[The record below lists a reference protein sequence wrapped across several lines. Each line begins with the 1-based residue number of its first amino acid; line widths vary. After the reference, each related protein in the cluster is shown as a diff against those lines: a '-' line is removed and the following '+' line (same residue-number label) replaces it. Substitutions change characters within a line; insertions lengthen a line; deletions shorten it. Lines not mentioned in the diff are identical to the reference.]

1 MTVGGLGLLASA
13 AYLLTAATSSTGAHV
28 VLGGCCT
35 PLARLLSR
43 LPPSTPRQISAVFK
57 IVIGLAQCLSTLR
70 SFSRVLWPEVF
81 GDFIAAIDQFTVEVS
96 LVSKWSRT
104 HGYST
109 PPIPTQAYYLL
120 TVALVHDRHAYGYYS
135 CTYYSAYYGT
145 HYSTYYGAY
154 YGTY

>member
-1 MTVGGLGLLASA
+1 M
-13 AYLLTAATSSTGAHV
+13 
-28 VLGGCCT
+28 
-35 PLARLLSR
+35 
-43 LPPSTPRQISAVFK
+43 
-57 IVIGLAQCLSTLR
+57 R

-81 GDFIAAIDQFTVEVS
+81 ADFIAAIDQFTVEVS